1 MTPMF
6 PEFERR
12 QGQCGP
18 DHPVTHITSHTRH
31 HADYG
36 GQPGAHGGH
45 GQEGGGGEDKINI
58 ELPEMI
64 SMFCLQANTERPAWT
79 EEELQTRGE
88 VFTDLGEA
96 GGFSDAGLKKQIMV
110 DRSAPV
116 VNGEQ
121 EDIALKI

>member
-1 MTPMF
+1 
-6 PEFERR
+6 
-12 QGQCGP
+12 
-18 DHPVTHITSHTRH
+18 
-31 HADYG
+31 
-36 GQPGAHGGH
+36 
-45 GQEGGGGEDKINI
+45 
-58 ELPEMI
+58 MI

-79 EEELQTRGE
+79 EEELQARGE

-121 EDIALKI
+121 EDTHTAIYDTSSIHDLIFKFISADFIKVAF